1 MNEYVIDGYKL
12 TVKEETDF
20 DLHSD
25 YSKNYDAV
33 FIIEEPD
40 LEDGWFHKIISI
52 RVESE
57 SAIKN
62 VLIMAS
68 YHTIVD
74 KCAAL
79 AGEQLFMLLNDVM
92 ILFDPA
98 DLKITK
104 QKELGLIMG
113 TMIAVYSYKDDFIVH
128 YEMDIMRID
137 RELNVKWDFGG
148 SDIFVRWQSNDP
160 AFVMKEDRICLY
172 DFNEHYYEID
182 YDGNKICD
190 IKSENE

>member
-1 MNEYVIDGYKL
+1 MNEYAIDGYKV
-12 TVKEETDF
+12 TVKEEKGF
-20 DLHSD
+20 DLHSN
-25 YSKNYDAV
+25 YSNNFDAV

-52 RVESE
+52 RVECAST
-57 SAIKN
+57 IKN
-62 VLIMAS
+62 VVIIAS

-74 KCAAL
+74 KCAAP
-79 AGEQLFMLLNDVM
+79 AGKQLFMLLNDVM

-98 DLKITK
+98 DLKITN
-104 QKELGLIMG
+104 QKELGQMMG
-113 TMIAVYSYKDDFIVH
+113 TMDAVYPYKDDFIVH

-137 RELNVKWDFGG
+137 RELNIKWDFGG
-148 SDIFVRWQSNDP
+148 SDIFFRWQSNDP

-182 YDGNKICD
+182 YDGNKLCD

>member
-1 MNEYVIDGYKL
+1 
-12 TVKEETDF
+12 
-20 DLHSD
+20 
-25 YSKNYDAV
+25 
-33 FIIEEPD
+33 
-40 LEDGWFHKIISI
+40 
-52 RVESE
+52 
-57 SAIKN
+57 
-62 VLIMAS
+62 MAS

-137 RELNVKWDFGG
+137 HELNVKWDFGG